1 MCINVTTLGNGTYA
15 TDSTAPEFSIT
26 WQYPPGPPTQ
36 PVHAFPN
43 IKIDEEGVFPVQ
55 ISKVTNI
62 DIDTQWMYSVGDQN
76 QSTAALDQGALAAV
90 SANTNVAIDM
100 FLDSDYSA
108 ATSTENAKYEVMVWL
123 ATFGPATQP
132 IGLEEGSRMV
142 ATIGSTTF
150 NLYYGVNGLGQT
162 VLTWAAAAPVTEFNG
177 NIATLIQQ
185 DFSAFGGPT
194 GIDYLGYVAFGSEAL
209 SAASNITLSVPH
221 LSMQVLSS

>member
-1 MCINVTTLGNGTYA
+1 M
-15 TDSTAPEFSIT
+15 
-26 WQYPPGPPTQ
+26 
-36 PVHAFPN
+36 
-43 IKIDEEGVFPVQ
+43 Q
-55 ISKVTNI
+55 ISRITNI

-76 QSTAALDQGALAAV
+76 QTTAALDQGALAAV

-100 FLDSDYSA
+100 FLDSDSSR

-142 ATIGSTTF
+142 ATVGGSTF

-162 VLTWAAAAPVTEFNG
+162 VLTWAAAAPVTNFVG
-177 NIATLIQQ
+177 NVATLLQQ

-194 GIDYLGYVAFGSEAL
+194 SNDYLGYVAFGSEAL
-209 SAASNITLSVPH
+209 SAASNVTLSVPR
-221 LSMQVLSS
+221 LSMQVLST

>member
-1 MCINVTTLGNGTYA
+1 MSPHRGNGTYP
-15 TDSTAPEFSIT
+15 TETTAPEFSIT

-43 IKIDEEGVFPVQ
+43 IKIDEEGIFPVQ

-62 DIDTQWMYSVGDQN
+62 DIDTQWMYSVGDQD

-100 FLDSDYSA
+100 FLDSDYAA

-142 ATIGSTTF
+142 ATVGGTTF

-162 VLTWAAAAPVTEFNG
+162 VLTWAASAPVTEFSG
-177 NIATLIQQ
+177 NIAMLIQQ

-194 GIDYLGYVAFGSEAL
+194 GRDYLGYVALGSEAL
-209 SAASNITLSVPH
+209 SSAANITLSVPR